1 MNRMQRATIVI
12 AGVTTFAVA
21 SFASPF
27 TPPIEDRV
35 THGYT
40 DNNGVKIHH
49 VSLGDPEAP
58 LLVMLHGFPDYWY
71 TWRHQMEAL
80 SDQFYVV
87 AIDLRGY
94 NRSDKPEGVEN
105 YFLPLL
111 MGDVRAVISDF
122 GREQAIICGHD
133 WGGAIAWGLAMYMP
147 HLVERL
153 MICNLPHPNGLR
165 RELTSNPEQQRN
177 SQYARDFQAPDAH
190 EKLTAQGL
198 ASWVTDD
205 EARPK
210 YIEAFERSDFEAM
223 LNYYKANFPRV
234 SRPPASDAPE
244 SDAPESDDSGGADA
258 AEQPQPPPSGPKVSC
273 SVLMIHGL
281 EDRALLASG
290 LNDTWEWVDGDLTIV
305 TIPEAGHFVQ
315 QDAAELVTRTMTA
328 WLNR

>member
-1 MNRMQRATIVI
+1 MIPISRIIVCLIVATLLSERS
-12 AGVTTFAVA
+12 AHAYA
-21 SFASPF
+21 
-27 TPPIEDRV
+27 TPPLEDRV

-80 SDQFYVV
+80 SEQFHVV

-94 NRSDKPEGVEN
+94 NRSDKPKGVEN

-223 LNYYKANFPRV
+223 LNYYKANFPRD
-234 SRPPASDAPE
+234 SAPPASDAP
-244 SDAPESDDSGGADA
+244 ASDDSGPAEA
-258 AEQPQPPPSGPKVSC
+258 SEQPPPPPSGPKVSC

-281 EDRALLASG
+281 DDRALLPSG

-315 QDAAELVTRTMTA
+315 QDAAELVTRTMKA